1 MLGWPSTVPECTEER
16 AKRTDP
22 HCTKGH
28 SSVAEVISTGL
39 DPAVADG
46 TRLRHSTVVASSV
59 RLYDR
64 WCLLPASAMPGYRGS
79 ERMARIEAAVRRG
92 IGSSLGGGSAAGHPM
107 VDPILLRVVTAH
119 LLALAAVAAASLFDP
134 SERDDAVLT
143 TVISAAFFLL
153 HIASAGR
160 RLSLSTLALDAS
172 GMALFVAGTG
182 GASSAY
188 LFLAMATTWWAATVP
203 HRHGG
208 SLWAAT
214 FAIGYATLT
223 FRGATDGA
231 GLRVTFEH
239 VVTMVVI
246 GVLADWIGHVDA
258 RAIALS
264 EALASAPAGADEVAI
279 RDGLSRALAP
289 MEISLDVL
297 LAASRQGL
305 TIIQAELLAYLVLGL
320 TNQEIADATKVS
332 VATVRYRLTRLYR
345 ALGVQ
350 GRMAATARAHAIGL
364 SASGMDS

>member
-1 MLGWPSTVPECTEER
+1 
-16 AKRTDP
+16 
-22 HCTKGH
+22 
-28 SSVAEVISTGL
+28 VISTGL

-79 ERMARIEAAVRRG
+79 KRMARFEATVRRG
-92 IGSSLGGGSAAGHPM
+92 IGSSLGGGQAAGHPTA
-107 VDPILLRVVTAH
+107 DPIVVRVLMAH
-119 LLALAAVAAASLFDP
+119 LLALAAVAAASFFDP

-143 TVISAAFFLL
+143 TVISAAFSFL
-153 HIASAGR
+153 HVASAGR

-182 GASSAY
+182 GASSAF
-188 LFLAMATTWWAATVP
+188 LFLAMATTCWAATVP

-223 FRGATDGA
+223 LPGATDGA
-231 GLRVTFEH
+231 GLLATFEH

-320 TNQEIADATKVS
+320 TNQEIADATQVS

-364 SASGMDS
+364 SASGLAS

>member
-1 MLGWPSTVPECTEER
+1 
-16 AKRTDP
+16 
-22 HCTKGH
+22 
-28 SSVAEVISTGL
+28 
-39 DPAVADG
+39 
-46 TRLRHSTVVASSV
+46 
-59 RLYDR
+59 
-64 WCLLPASAMPGYRGS
+64 
-79 ERMARIEAAVRRG
+79 MARIDATVHDR
-92 IGSSLGGGSAAGHPM
+92 IGSSSGGGQAAGHPTA
-107 VDPILLRVVTAH
+107 DPILFRVLTTH
-119 LLALAAVAAASLFDP
+119 LLALAAVAAASSFHP
-134 SERDDAVLT
+134 SERGDAVLT
-143 TVISAAFFLL
+143 TAIATAFSFL

-160 RLSLSTLALDAS
+160 RLSHSTLVLDAS
-172 GMALFVAGTG
+172 GVALFVAGTG

-188 LFLAMATTWWAATVP
+188 LFLAIAATWWAANVP

-214 FAIGYATLT
+214 FAVGYATLT
-223 FRGATDGA
+223 LPGTTDGA
-231 GLRVTFEH
+231 GLLVTFEH

-246 GVLADWIGHVDA
+246 GVLGDWIGHVDA
-258 RAIALS
+258 RAVALS

-289 MEISLDVL
+289 TEISLDVL

-364 SASGMDS
+364 SASVLDS